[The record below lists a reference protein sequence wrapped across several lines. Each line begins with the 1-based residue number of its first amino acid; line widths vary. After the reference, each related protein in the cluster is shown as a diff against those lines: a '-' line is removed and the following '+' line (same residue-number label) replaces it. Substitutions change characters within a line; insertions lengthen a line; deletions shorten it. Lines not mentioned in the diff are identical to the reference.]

1 MLAINKIWNLLWLPY
16 RLDIV
21 YICSVVYVI
30 LINNIM
36 SISKNIKQKVY
47 LFNKERNYS
56 LVSPE
61 KLENYKAWKKECNP
75 ENIKKLDIYSCR
87 AVRPKPLGESLI
99 NFGLGVT
106 NRNKFSV
113 CGIKELI
120 LSEQNRRQRYS
131 NKNNLI
137 QSFYARRKTNDKIR
151 NVSKNKSLNVIES
164 DENKNLMSREACPR
178 KIYHSLKKVVKPKF
192 QSFDKIMSETK
203 KSVFEAKLPNDL
215 NDLNRSCT
223 YIQTDEIL

>member
-1 MLAINKIWNLLWLPY
+1 MSLCRNRVLAINKIWNLLWLPY

-87 AVRPKPLGESLI
+87 VVRPKPPGESLI

-151 NVSKNKSLNVIES
+151 DNI
-164 DENKNLMSREACPR
+164 
-178 KIYHSLKKVVKPKF
+178 
-192 QSFDKIMSETK
+192 
-203 KSVFEAKLPNDL
+203 
-215 NDLNRSCT
+215 
-223 YIQTDEIL
+223 